1 MAVQSKT
8 GAKEQIGVEDL
19 VVQTAMAFGN
29 GAGGFNVTAKASR
42 LLLAFF
48 KPRFKHH
55 LKHYREHRLAM
66 LAYANGL
73 GWYAQTLARQKGRA
87 AIGATDIRVA
97 IDKMPCPLLPP
108 VFELLEKLRAQG

>member
-1 MAVQSKT
+1 MAVQSKS

-19 VVQTAMAFGN
+19 VVQTAMAFGH
-29 GAGGFNVTAKASR
+29 GAGGVEVTTKASR
-42 LLLAFF
+42 LLRAFF

-55 LKHYREHRLAM
+55 LKHYRQHRLAM

-73 GWYAQTLARQKGRA
+73 GWYAQTLARMKGRA
-87 AIGATDIRVA
+87 TIGASDVRIA